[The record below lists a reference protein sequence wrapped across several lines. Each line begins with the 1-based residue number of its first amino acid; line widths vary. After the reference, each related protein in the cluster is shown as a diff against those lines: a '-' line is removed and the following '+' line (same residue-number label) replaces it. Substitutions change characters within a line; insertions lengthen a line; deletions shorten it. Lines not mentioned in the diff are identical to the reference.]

1 MGTRWWL
8 LAEDPRHERL
18 ALRVARAFGLN
29 DQPIKAWRSPEGKGS
44 ASDWVVRQ
52 FPQRVRETTRKRPT
66 ERVALIV
73 MIDGDNMGVAQ
84 RKRSLDESL
93 VKSGQSIRADNEPVV
108 VLVPTW
114 SIETWL
120 LGKQDESVSF
130 KNDLRRG
137 DEVDEQFKAVAARLK
152 ARQVDG
158 SPTSLQ
164 DACIELNRISGF

>member
-1 MGTRWWL
+1 
-8 LAEDPRHERL
+8 
-18 ALRVARAFGLN
+18 
-29 DQPIKAWRSPEGKGS
+29 
-44 ASDWVVRQ
+44 
-52 FPQRVRETTRKRPT
+52 
-66 ERVALIV
+66 